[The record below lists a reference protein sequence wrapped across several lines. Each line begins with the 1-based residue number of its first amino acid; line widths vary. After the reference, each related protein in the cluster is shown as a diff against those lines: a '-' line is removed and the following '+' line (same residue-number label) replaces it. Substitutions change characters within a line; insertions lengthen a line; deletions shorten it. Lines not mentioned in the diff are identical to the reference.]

1 MELPAFR
8 LVDTAPSTLT
18 IPTMSGALAAP
29 PDAAADARW
38 LAWKA
43 RGAESDRQSD
53 RTMRWLFTLAI
64 GGTFIWLA
72 IQAIA

>member
-1 MELPAFR
+1 
-8 LVDTAPSTLT
+8 
-18 IPTMSGALAAP
+18 MSGALAAP